1 MAALDPAAL
10 RAALN
15 DDVSEQIDRIETFD
29 EIDST
34 NSHLRKQ
41 PPPRPG
47 CGHVAIA
54 AHQTAGRGRRGNRW
68 QSAPGKSLCLSMA
81 YRFAATPGG
90 LPALTLSQGVAVVSA
105 LASLGATDLK
115 LKWPNDI
122 LHGDAKLGGI
132 LTETQVRAA
141 DDVTVVTGVGVNLSP
156 VEVELSAG
164 GWSGSV
170 SSLDAATSDGPDQLR
185 VASAVIESMINA
197 FVTFAQHGFAAFHDA
212 YIRHDALLG
221 RGIEI
226 DTPDGQFRGTVSG
239 IDASGALLLDI
250 DSRTTRVVTGSIQRL
265 LEPASA

>member
-10 RAALN
+10 RAALA
-15 DDVSEQIDRIETFD
+15 DGASEQLDRIEAFD

-34 NSHLRKQ
+34 NTHLGKQ
-41 PPPRPG
+41 PPPRRG
-47 CGHVAIA
+47 RGHVAIA
-54 AHQTAGRGRRGNRW
+54 AHQTAGRGRHGNRW

-81 YRFAATPGG
+81 YRFESAPSG
-90 LPALTLSQGVAVVSA
+90 LPALTLSQGVAVISA
-105 LASLGATDLK
+105 LAALGARDLK

-156 VEVELSAG
+156 VEVDLSAG

-185 VASAVIESMINA
+185 VAAAVIDSMIDA
-197 FVTFAQHGFAAFHDA
+197 FVTFAQHGFAAFHEA
-212 YIRHDALLG
+212 YVRHDALLG

-226 DTPDGQFRGTVSG
+226 DTPDGNFVGTVNG
-239 IDASGALLLDI
+239 IDPSGALLLDA
-250 DSRTTRVVTGSIQRL
+250 DSATTRVVTGSIQRL
-265 LEPASA
+265 LEPARA